1 MELYESLTNLLKTDE
16 RLVSSGKLLKNKALE
31 LGLKLDEK
39 LIKLLLTDEKMKGHF
54 FKTIDNILVFD
65 KEKFAKFVDSH
76 EFLPDSYT
84 SFKNK
89 IGLQTDGEYLVKSK
103 EVVLV
108 WPHKDCVLEGG
119 QEEPDEKRR
128 EIFYN
133 EILAPDEIDR
143 LLSPKVFINFKRV
156 DKEGEHNIVEIN
168 ENDNLLIKGN
178 NLLGL
183 CSLQKKFKGR
193 IKLIYIDPP
202 YNREDENFY
211 NDNFKHSTWLT
222 FMKNRLEIAKQL
234 LRSDD
239 GIIFIQ
245 IDYREL
251 AYLKVLMDELFLRE
265 NFIGQINWQRVPEGR
280 TLLGQGESDL
290 KISTEY
296 LLIYANHKRAGLL
309 NNDIKKWVEATDKIM
324 AQYSYLLTIN
334 SMPEEF
340 KRIQGDNGNDI
351 IFYKV
356 DDYELKHLTDKSI
369 DNYISNYENIVQS
382 VGVQEESTLQQ
393 KLISITKELNALCI
407 VEYYP
412 TRGKRKGERLK
423 DYFIK
428 DRKLLFVKDF
438 STLVEKKLYREGDIN
453 DFWTNEEIQVTDIAK
468 EGGVSLR
475 RGKKPEH
482 LLQRIIAWAT
492 KENDIVLD
500 YFMGTGTTCAVA
512 HKMKRQ
518 YIGIEQLDY
527 GGNSAMVRLK
537 NVINGDQ
544 TGISKEV
551 NWKGGGDFVYMEL
564 MKLNEHYVEKI
575 RDSNNEEELQNIWE
589 EIKLNGFLSYRVDL
603 KLFDKNIEEFK
614 NLSID
619 EQKKLLIETLDKNF
633 LYVNFSEI
641 DDEIYKI
648 RNEDKELNKKF
659 YGE

>member
-1 MELYESLTNLLKTDE
+1 MELFDSLINLLKRDE
-16 RLVSSGKLLKNKALE
+16 RLVSDGKLLKNKIIE
-31 LGLKLDEK
+31 LGLKLDSE
-39 LIKLLLTDEKMKGHF
+39 LIKLLLTDEKVKEHF
-54 FKTIDNILVFD
+54 FKNIDEVLVFD
-65 KEKFAKFVDSH
+65 KEKFLKFVDSH

-89 IGLQTDGEYLVKSK
+89 IGLQTDGEYLAKNK

-119 QEEPDEKRR
+119 QEEPDEKRQ

-143 LLSPKVFINFKRV
+143 LLEPKVFSNFNRI
-156 DKEGEHNIVEIN
+156 DSGGEHKVTEVKPT
-168 ENDNLLIKGN
+168 DNLIIKGN
-178 NLLGL
+178 NLLAL
-183 CSLQKKFKGR
+183 HSLKERFAGKV
-193 IKLIYIDPP
+193 KLIYIDPP

-222 FMKNRLEIAKQL
+222 FMKNRLEIAKDL
-234 LRSDD
+234 LRDD
-239 GIIFIQ
+239 GVIFVQ

-324 AQYSYLLTIN
+324 EQYSYVLTIN

-340 KRIQGDNGNDI
+340 KRIQDESGNDI
-351 IFYKV
+351 VFYKV
-356 DDYELKHLTDKSI
+356 GNYELRHLVDKSI

-393 KLISITKELNALCI
+393 KIISITKELDTLCI
-407 VEYYP
+407 VEYCP
-412 TRGKRKGERLK
+412 TRGKRKGKRLK
-423 DYFIK
+423 DYFVR
-428 DRKLLFVKDF
+428 DRKLLFAKDF
-438 STLVEKKLYREGDIN
+438 STLVDKKLYREGDIN

-492 KENDIVLD
+492 RENDVILD
-500 YFMGTGTTCAVA
+500 FFMGTGTTCAVA
-512 HKMKRQ
+512 HKMGRQ
-518 YIGIEQLDY
+518 YIGVEQLDY
-527 GGNSAMVRLK
+527 GENSAVVRLK

-551 NWKGGGDFVYMEL
+551 GWEGGGDFVYMEF

-575 RDSNNEEELQNIWE
+575 RDSSDEKELLKIWE
-589 EIKLNGFLSYRVDL
+589 EMKVKGFLSYRIDPR
-603 KLFDKNIEEFK
+603 LFDENIEEFR
-614 NLSID
+614 NLSMD
-619 EQKKLLIETLDKNF
+619 EQKRLLIETLDKNF
-633 LYVNFSEI
+633 LYVNYGEI
-641 DDEIYKI
+641 DDGIYEIEE
-648 RNEDKELNKKF
+648 EDKELNKKF